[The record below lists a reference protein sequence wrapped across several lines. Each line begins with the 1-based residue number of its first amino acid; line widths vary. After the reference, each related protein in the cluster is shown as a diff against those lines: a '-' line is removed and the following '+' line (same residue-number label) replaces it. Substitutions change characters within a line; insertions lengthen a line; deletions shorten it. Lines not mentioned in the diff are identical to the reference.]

1 MNYIVTYIEHSCFLV
16 ETTECYLLFD
26 YYCGEV
32 SLPALNP
39 AKPLLL
45 FNSHA
50 HHDHF
55 SKEIFALRDRY
66 PSALFVLSADIPVPA
81 AIQPFTCPML
91 PHEHRL
97 IQLAGGRAAVSVA
110 SADAL
115 NADALSADALSAD
128 ALSDDAPNND
138 ALSADA
144 LNADA
149 LSDDAPNNDA
159 PNNGA
164 LSADALNTDA
174 MNADAPTTDVS
185 IETLRSNDE
194 GVAFIV
200 RLGDLSI
207 YHAGDLNNW
216 WWDGDVEDQKLAD
229 IYHEELE
236 RIRGRHFTT
245 AFIPLDPRLQGW
257 WKGIEDFMHYA
268 DADRIFPMHNFGEKG
283 LPKKFL
289 ALDCAA
295 SYKNRVFDVEEPLS
309 SWKL

>member
-1 MNYIVTYIEHSCFLV
+1 MNTIVTYIEHSCFLV

-32 SLPALNP
+32 PLPALDP

-45 FNSHA
+45 FSSHA

-66 PSALFVLSADIPVPA
+66 PSAVFVLSADIPVPA
-81 AIQPFTCPML
+81 TVQPFTCPML

-97 IQLAGGRAAVSVA
+97 LPLAGGR
-110 SADAL
+110 
-115 NADALSADALSAD
+115 
-128 ALSDDAPNND
+128 
-138 ALSADA
+138 
-144 LNADA
+144 
-149 LSDDAPNNDA
+149 
-159 PNNGA
+159 G
-164 LSADALNTDA
+164 T
-174 MNADAPTTDVS
+174 VS
-185 IETLRSNDE
+185 IDTLRSNDE
-194 GVAFIV
+194 GVAFII
-200 RLGDLSI
+200 RIGELCI

-236 RIRGRHFTT
+236 HIRGRHFTL
-245 AFIPLDPRLQGW
+245 AFIPLDPRLKGW

-268 DADRIFPMHNFGEKG
+268 DADAIFPMHNFGEKG

-295 SYKNRVFDVEEPLS
+295 DYKNRVFDVEDPLTR
-309 SWKL
+309 WAF

>member
-26 YYCGEV
+26 YYYGEV
-32 SLPALNP
+32 PLPALNP

-91 PHEHRL
+91 PREHRL
-97 IQLAGGRAAVSVA
+97 IQLAGGRTAVSVE

-115 NADALSADALSAD
+115 NADALSADA
-128 ALSDDAPNND
+128 
-138 ALSADA
+138 
-144 LNADA
+144 
-149 LSDDAPNNDA
+149 
-159 PNNGA
+159 
-164 LSADALNTDA
+164 
-174 MNADAPTTDVS
+174 PTTEVS
-185 IETLRSNDE
+185 VETLRSNDE

-200 RLGDLSI
+200 RLGDLCI
-207 YHAGDLNNW
+207 YYAGDLNNW

-236 RIRGRHFTT
+236 RIRGRHFTA

-257 WKGIEDFMHYA
+257 WKGIDDFMHYA

-295 SYKNRVFDVEEPLS
+295 SYKNRICDVEEPLS

>member
-1 MNYIVTYIEHSCFLV
+1 MGIPIFSERRYEMKITYIEHSCFLV
-16 ETTECYLLFD
+16 ETAECYMLFD
-26 YYCGEV
+26 YYCGDV
-32 SLPALNP
+32 QLPELDP
-39 AKPLLL
+39 VKPLLL

-50 HHDHF
+50 HPDHF
-55 SKEIFALRDRY
+55 SKEIFTLHERY
-66 PSALFVLSADIPVPA
+66 PRSFFVLSADIPVPA

-97 IQLAGGRAAVSVA
+97 IQLAGGRAAVVPT
-110 SADAL
+110 SADKLVQPMDTKQQEAVFRAGIL
-115 NADALSADALSAD
+115 RASETSMKPHPTSEARMDDKAP
-128 ALSDDAPNND
+128 DAPNVH
-138 ALSADA
+138 SI
-144 LNADA
+144 
-149 LSDDAPNNDA
+149 
-159 PNNGA
+159 
-164 LSADALNTDA
+164 TDA
-174 MNADAPTTDVS
+174 SIIDVS
-185 IETLRSNDE
+185 IDSLRSNDE

-200 RLGDLSI
+200 RLGDLRI

-236 RIRGRHFTT
+236 RIRGRHFTA
-245 AFIPLDPRLQGW
+245 AFIPLDPRLNGW

-295 SYKNRVFDVEEPLS
+295 GYKNRICDVEEPLTR
-309 SWKL
+309 WKL

>member
-26 YYCGEV
+26 YYYGEV
-32 SLPALNP
+32 PLPALNP

-55 SKEIFALRDRY
+55 SKEIFALRDRC

-97 IQLAGGRAAVSVA
+97 IQLTNGRAAVSMA
-110 SADAL
+110 PADAV
-115 NADALSADALSAD
+115 NAE
-128 ALSDDAPNND
+128 
-138 ALSADA
+138 
-144 LNADA
+144 
-149 LSDDAPNNDA
+149 
-159 PNNGA
+159 
-164 LSADALNTDA
+164 
-174 MNADAPTTDVS
+174 VS
-185 IETLRSNDE
+185 VETLRSNDK

-200 RLGDLSI
+200 RLGGLSL

-236 RIRGRHFTT
+236 RIRGQHFTS
-245 AFIPLDPRLQGW
+245 AFIPLDPRLKGW

-295 SYKNRVFDVEEPLS
+295 GYKNRVFDVEEPLS

>member
-26 YYCGEV
+26 YYYGEV
-32 SLPALNP
+32 PLPALNP

-91 PHEHRL
+91 PHERRL

-110 SADAL
+110 
-115 NADALSADALSAD
+115 SADALSAD

-144 LNADA
+144 LN
-149 LSDDAPNNDA
+149 
-159 PNNGA
+159 
-164 LSADALNTDA
+164 TDA
-174 MNADAPTTDVS
+174 MNADAPTTEVS
-185 IETLRSNDE
+185 VETLRSNDE
-194 GVAFIV
+194 GVAFTV
-200 RLGDLSI
+200 QLGGLSI

-236 RIRGRHFTT
+236 RIRGRHFKT
-245 AFIPLDPRLQGW
+245 AFIPLDPRLKGW

-295 SYKNRVFDVEEPLS
+295 GYKNRVFDVEEPLS

>member
-1 MNYIVTYIEHSCFLV
+1 MNTIVTYIEHSCFLV
-16 ETTECYLLFD
+16 ETAECYLLFD

-32 SLPALNP
+32 PLPALDS

-55 SKEIFALRDRY
+55 SSEIFALRDRY

-81 AIQPFTCPML
+81 AVQPFTCPML

-97 IQLAGGRAAVSVA
+97 VQLAGGRA
-110 SADAL
+110 
-115 NADALSADALSAD
+115 
-128 ALSDDAPNND
+128 
-138 ALSADA
+138 
-144 LNADA
+144 
-149 LSDDAPNNDA
+149 
-159 PNNGA
+159 G
-164 LSADALNTDA
+164 
-174 MNADAPTTDVS
+174 VS
-185 IETLRSNDE
+185 IDTLRSNDE
-194 GVAFIV
+194 GVAFII
-200 RLGDLSI
+200 RIGDLSI

-216 WWDGDVEDQKLAD
+216 WWDSDVEDQKLAD

-236 RIRGRHFTT
+236 HIRGRHFSA

-268 DADRIFPMHNFGEKG
+268 DADAIFPMHNFGEKG

-295 SYKNRVFDVEEPLS
+295 GYKNRVFDVEEPLTR
-309 SWKL
+309 WEL

>member
-1 MNYIVTYIEHSCFLV
+1 MNTIVTYIEHSCFLV
-16 ETTECYLLFD
+16 ETAECYLLFD

-32 SLPALNP
+32 SLPALDP

-81 AIQPFTCPML
+81 TVQPFTCPML

-97 IQLAGGRAAVSVA
+97 LQLADGRTAVSI
-110 SADAL
+110 D
-115 NADALSADALSAD
+115 
-128 ALSDDAPNND
+128 
-138 ALSADA
+138 
-144 LNADA
+144 
-149 LSDDAPNNDA
+149 
-159 PNNGA
+159 
-164 LSADALNTDA
+164 
-174 MNADAPTTDVS
+174 
-185 IETLRSNDE
+185 TLRSNDE
-194 GVAFIV
+194 GVAFII
-200 RLGDLSI
+200 RIGDLCI

-216 WWDGDVEDQKLAD
+216 WWDGDVEDQKLAN

-236 RIRGRHFTT
+236 HIRGRHFTA
-245 AFIPLDPRLQGW
+245 AFIPLDPRLKGW

-268 DADRIFPMHNFGEKG
+268 DADAIFPMHNFGEKG

-295 SYKNRVFDVEEPLS
+295 GYKNRVFDVEEPLTR
-309 SWKL
+309 WEL

>member
-32 SLPALNP
+32 PLPALDP

-55 SKEIFALRDRY
+55 SKDIFALRDRY
-66 PSALFVLSADIPVPA
+66 PSAHFVLSADIPVPA
-81 AIQPFTCPML
+81 AVQPFTCSML

-97 IQLAGGRAAVSVA
+97 IQLAGGRAAVSMEP
-110 SADAL
+110 
-115 NADALSADALSAD
+115 
-128 ALSDDAPNND
+128 DDAPN
-138 ALSADA
+138 A
-144 LNADA
+144 
-149 LSDDAPNNDA
+149 
-159 PNNGA
+159 
-164 LSADALNTDA
+164 
-174 MNADAPTTDVS
+174 DVS

-236 RIRGRHFTT
+236 RIRGRHFTA
-245 AFIPLDPRLQGW
+245 AFIPLDPRLKGW

-295 SYKNRVFDVEEPLS
+295 GYKNRICDVEEPLTR
-309 SWKL
+309 WEL

>member
-1 MNYIVTYIEHSCFLV
+1 MNTIVTYIEHSCFLV
-16 ETTECYLLFD
+16 ETAECYLLFD

-32 SLPALNP
+32 SLPALDP

-81 AIQPFTCPML
+81 TVQPFTCPML

-97 IQLAGGRAAVSVA
+97 LQLADGRTAVSI
-110 SADAL
+110 D
-115 NADALSADALSAD
+115 
-128 ALSDDAPNND
+128 
-138 ALSADA
+138 
-144 LNADA
+144 
-149 LSDDAPNNDA
+149 
-159 PNNGA
+159 
-164 LSADALNTDA
+164 
-174 MNADAPTTDVS
+174 
-185 IETLRSNDE
+185 TLRSNDE
-194 GVAFIV
+194 GVAFII
-200 RLGDLSI
+200 RIGDLCI

-216 WWDGDVEDQKLAD
+216 WWDGDVEDQKLGN

-236 RIRGRHFTT
+236 HIRGRHFTA
-245 AFIPLDPRLQGW
+245 AFIPLDPRLKGW

-268 DADRIFPMHNFGEKG
+268 DADAIFPMHNFGEKG

-295 SYKNRVFDVEEPLS
+295 GYKNRVFDVEEPLTR
-309 SWKL
+309 WEL

>member
-1 MNYIVTYIEHSCFLV
+1 MKITYIEHSCFLA
-16 ETTECYLLFD
+16 ETAECYMLFD
-26 YYCGEV
+26 YYCGDV
-32 SLPALNP
+32 QLPELDP
-39 AKPLLL
+39 VKPLLL

-50 HHDHF
+50 HPDHF
-55 SKEIFALRDRY
+55 SKEIFTLHERY
-66 PSALFVLSADIPVPA
+66 PRSFFVLSADIPVPA

-115 NADALSADALSAD
+115 
-128 ALSDDAPNND
+128 
-138 ALSADA
+138 
-144 LNADA
+144 
-149 LSDDAPNNDA
+149 
-159 PNNGA
+159 
-164 LSADALNTDA
+164 SADALNTDA
-174 MNADAPTTDVS
+174 MNADAPIIDVS

-236 RIRGRHFTT
+236 YIRGRHFSA

-283 LPKKFL
+283 LPKKLL

-295 SYKNRVFDVEEPLS
+295 GYKNRVFDVEEPLS

>member
-1 MNYIVTYIEHSCFLV
+1 MNTIVTYIEHSCFLV
-16 ETTECYLLFD
+16 ETAECYLLFD

-32 SLPALNP
+32 PLPALNP

-55 SKEIFALRDRY
+55 SSEIFALRDRY

-81 AIQPFTCPML
+81 AVQPFTCPIL

-97 IQLAGGRAAVSVA
+97 VQLAGGRAGVVPS
-110 SADAL
+110 SADKL
-115 NADALSADALSAD
+115 VQPMDTKNSPDAGIHTGIAQTSRTSVTHPQTT
-128 ALSDDAPNND
+128 DAPIVD
-138 ALSADA
+138 IS
-144 LNADA
+144 
-149 LSDDAPNNDA
+149 
-159 PNNGA
+159 
-164 LSADALNTDA
+164 
-174 MNADAPTTDVS
+174 V
-185 IETLRSNDE
+185 ETLRSNDE
-194 GVAFIV
+194 GVAFII
-200 RLGDLSI
+200 RIGDLSI

-236 RIRGRHFTT
+236 HIRGRHFSA
-245 AFIPLDPRLQGW
+245 AFIPLDPRLKGW

-268 DADRIFPMHNFGEKG
+268 DADAIFPMHNFGEKG

-295 SYKNRVFDVEEPLS
+295 GYKNRVFDVEEPLTR
-309 SWKL
+309 WEL

>member
-1 MNYIVTYIEHSCFLV
+1 MIITYIEHSCFLI
-16 ETTECYLLFD
+16 ETEKCYLLFD

-32 SLPALNP
+32 PLPALDP
-39 AKPLLL
+39 TKPLLL

-55 SKEIFALRDRY
+55 SKEIFALRDHY
-66 PSALFVLSADIPVPA
+66 PSVIFVLSADIPVPSVV
-81 AIQPFTCPML
+81 QPFTCPLL

-97 IQLAGGRAAVSVA
+97 VQLAGGRATVSMAPTDAPSADVSV
-110 SADAL
+110 
-115 NADALSADALSAD
+115 
-128 ALSDDAPNND
+128 
-138 ALSADA
+138 
-144 LNADA
+144 
-149 LSDDAPNNDA
+149 
-159 PNNGA
+159 
-164 LSADALNTDA
+164 
-174 MNADAPTTDVS
+174 
-185 IETLRSNDE
+185 ETLRSNDD

-200 RLGDLSI
+200 RLGELSI

-236 RIRGRHFTT
+236 RIRGRHFTA
-245 AFIPLDPRLQGW
+245 AFIPLDPRLKGW

-295 SYKNRVFDVEEPLS
+295 GYKNRICDVEEPLTR
-309 SWKL
+309 WEL

>member
-1 MNYIVTYIEHSCFLV
+1 MNTIVTYIEHSCFLV
-16 ETTECYLLFD
+16 ETAECYLLFD

-32 SLPALNP
+32 SLPALDP

-55 SKEIFALRDRY
+55 SKEIFALRDRN

-81 AIQPFTCPML
+81 TVQPFTCPML

-97 IQLAGGRAAVSVA
+97 LQLTDGRTAVSI
-110 SADAL
+110 D
-115 NADALSADALSAD
+115 
-128 ALSDDAPNND
+128 
-138 ALSADA
+138 
-144 LNADA
+144 
-149 LSDDAPNNDA
+149 
-159 PNNGA
+159 
-164 LSADALNTDA
+164 
-174 MNADAPTTDVS
+174 
-185 IETLRSNDE
+185 TLRSNDE
-194 GVAFIV
+194 GVAFII
-200 RLGDLSI
+200 RIGDLCI

-216 WWDGDVEDQKLAD
+216 WWDGDVEDQKLAN

-236 RIRGRHFTT
+236 HIRGRHFTA
-245 AFIPLDPRLQGW
+245 AFIPLDPRLKGW

-268 DADRIFPMHNFGEKG
+268 DADAIFPMHNFGEKG

-295 SYKNRVFDVEEPLS
+295 GYKNRVFDVEEPLTR
-309 SWKL
+309 WEL

>member
-1 MNYIVTYIEHSCFLV
+1 MNTIVTYIEHSCFLV
-16 ETTECYLLFD
+16 ETAECYLLFD

-32 SLPALNP
+32 PLPALKP

-55 SKEIFALRDRY
+55 SSEIFALRDRY
-66 PSALFVLSADIPVPA
+66 PSALFVLSADIPVPS

-97 IQLAGGRAAVSVA
+97 VQLAGGRAAVVPPSANKLVQLMDTKNSPDAGIHAGIAQTSRTSVTH
-110 SADAL
+110 
-115 NADALSADALSAD
+115 
-128 ALSDDAPNND
+128 PQ
-138 ALSADA
+138 
-144 LNADA
+144 
-149 LSDDAPNNDA
+149 
-159 PNNGA
+159 
-164 LSADALNTDA
+164 
-174 MNADAPTTDVS
+174 TTDLPIVDIS
-185 IETLRSNDE
+185 VDTLRSNDE
-194 GVAFIV
+194 GVAFIIQ
-200 RLGDLSI
+200 LGDLCI

-236 RIRGRHFTT
+236 RICGQHFTL

-268 DADRIFPMHNFGEKG
+268 DADAIFPMHNFGKKG

-295 SYKNRVFDVEEPLS
+295 GYKTRVFDVEEPLTR
-309 SWKL
+309 WAL

>member
-1 MNYIVTYIEHSCFLV
+1 MNTIVTYIEHSCFLV
-16 ETTECYLLFD
+16 ETAECYLLFD

-32 SLPALNP
+32 SLPALDP

-81 AIQPFTCPML
+81 TVQPFTCPML

-97 IQLAGGRAAVSVA
+97 LQLADGRTAVSI
-110 SADAL
+110 D
-115 NADALSADALSAD
+115 
-128 ALSDDAPNND
+128 
-138 ALSADA
+138 
-144 LNADA
+144 
-149 LSDDAPNNDA
+149 
-159 PNNGA
+159 
-164 LSADALNTDA
+164 
-174 MNADAPTTDVS
+174 
-185 IETLRSNDE
+185 TLRSNDE
-194 GVAFIV
+194 GVAFII
-200 RLGDLSI
+200 RIGDLCI

-216 WWDGDVEDQKLAD
+216 WWDGDVEDQKLAN

-236 RIRGRHFTT
+236 HIRGRHFTA
-245 AFIPLDPRLQGW
+245 AFIPLDPRLKGW

-268 DADRIFPMHNFGEKG
+268 DADAIFPMHNFGEKG

-295 SYKNRVFDVEEPLS
+295 GYKNRVFDVEEPLTRWEHCCFHRTKDS
-309 SWKL
+309 TKGNVLFLIMPVLRKIT

>member
-1 MNYIVTYIEHSCFLV
+1 MGIPIFSERRYEMKITYIEHSCFLV
-16 ETTECYLLFD
+16 ETAECYMLFD
-26 YYCGEV
+26 YYCGDV
-32 SLPALNP
+32 QLPELDP
-39 AKPLLL
+39 VKPLLL

-50 HHDHF
+50 HPDHF
-55 SKEIFALRDRY
+55 SKEIFTLHERY
-66 PSALFVLSADIPVPA
+66 PRSFFVLSADIPVPA
-81 AIQPFTCPML
+81 AVQPFTCPML

-97 IQLAGGRAAVSVA
+97 IQLTDGRATVSMA
-110 SADAL
+110 PDDAL
-115 NADALSADALSAD
+115 NAD
-128 ALSDDAPNND
+128 
-138 ALSADA
+138 
-144 LNADA
+144 
-149 LSDDAPNNDA
+149 
-159 PNNGA
+159 
-164 LSADALNTDA
+164 
-174 MNADAPTTDVS
+174 VS
-185 IETLRSNDE
+185 VETLRSNDE

-236 RIRGRHFTT
+236 RIRGQHFTS
-245 AFIPLDPRLQGW
+245 AFIPLDPRLKGW

-295 SYKNRVFDVEEPLS
+295 GYKNRVFDVEEPLS